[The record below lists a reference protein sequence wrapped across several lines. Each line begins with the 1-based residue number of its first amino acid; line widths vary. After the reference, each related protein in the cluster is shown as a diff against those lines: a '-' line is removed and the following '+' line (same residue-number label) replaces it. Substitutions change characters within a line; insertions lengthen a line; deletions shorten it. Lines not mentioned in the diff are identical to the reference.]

1 MWEERFIYLIITE
14 FCDMEIQLS
23 KNTRNKLNQ
32 VSSIL
37 GVRSKEVVNRALLF
51 YLDTISK
58 QLELRKDMASW
69 DDLSDEALAKFDK
82 LI

>member
-1 MWEERFIYLIITE
+1 
-14 FCDMEIQLS
+14 MEIELS
-23 KNTRNKLNQ
+23 KGMAKKLNR

-37 GVRSKEVVNRALLF
+37 GVRDRDVVNRALLF

-58 QLELRKDMASW
+58 QLELKKEMLAW
-69 DDLSDEALAKFDK
+69 DELSDEALVKFDK

>member
-1 MWEERFIYLIITE
+1 
-14 FCDMEIQLS
+14 MEIQLS
-23 KNTRNKLNQ
+23 KDTKNKLNE

-37 GVRSKEVVNRALLF
+37 GIRDRDVVNRALLF

-58 QLELRKDMASW
+58 QLELKREMASW
-69 DDLSDEALAKFDK
+69 DYLSDEALAKFDK

>member
-1 MWEERFIYLIITE
+1 
-14 FCDMEIQLS
+14 MEIELS
-23 KNTRNKLNQ
+23 KDITKKLSK

-37 GVRSKEVVNRALLF
+37 GVRNEEVVNKALLF

-58 QLELRKDMASW
+58 QLELKKEMNAW
-69 DDLSDEALAKFDK
+69 DILSDEALTKSDK

>member
-1 MWEERFIYLIITE
+1 
-14 FCDMEIQLS
+14 MEIELS
-23 KNTRNKLNQ
+23 RDTKSKLNK

-37 GVRSKEVVNRALLF
+37 GVKDKDVVNKAILF

-58 QLELRKDMASW
+58 QMELKKELSSW
-69 DDLSDEALAKFDK
+69 DELSDEALIKFDK

>member
-1 MWEERFIYLIITE
+1 MTN
-14 FCDMEIQLS
+14 MEIELS
-23 KNTRNKLNQ
+23 KEIERKLSK

-37 GVRSKEVVNRALLF
+37 GVNNRDVVNRALLF

-58 QLELRKDMASW
+58 QLKLKKEMSSW
-69 DDLSDEALAKFDK
+69 DGLSDEALDKFDR

>member
-1 MWEERFIYLIITE
+1 
-14 FCDMEIQLS
+14 MEVELS
-23 KNTRNKLNQ
+23 KEIVKKINK

-37 GVRSKEVVNRALLF
+37 GLRNKDIVNRALLF

-58 QLELRKDMASW
+58 QLELKKEMLAWDM
-69 DDLSDEALAKFDK
+69 LSDEALVNLDK